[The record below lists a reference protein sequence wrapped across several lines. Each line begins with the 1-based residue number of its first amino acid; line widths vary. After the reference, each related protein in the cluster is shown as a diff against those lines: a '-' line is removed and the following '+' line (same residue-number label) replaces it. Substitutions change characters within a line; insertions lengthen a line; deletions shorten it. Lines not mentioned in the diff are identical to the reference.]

1 MIKSG
6 SSASGDWHQRTVIA
20 AGMTSGLGDFCYE
33 TARAVLPGFSAALGI
48 PAAVLGLIEGLAE
61 AMASLMK
68 SVAGWIAER
77 LGIRKGLVVLGYAL
91 TPIGQALMALAL
103 AWPLLL
109 VGRVLSWFG
118 KGLRG
123 PLRDAIIAQA
133 VASGARGRAFGLH
146 RSLDT
151 LGAVLGPL
159 AAVGVLEWARHW
171 LDADAD
177 PVGSFR
183 LVLWLSLIPG
193 VLAVLI
199 FACFVRDEGI
209 KPNPR
214 FRLREAFSTWPP
226 RFRRYL
232 SAVFLFG
239 LGDVSPVLIIL
250 AATAVL
256 TPEFG
261 ALAAAQFGAL
271 LYGLRNLV
279 QVVASWPAGWLA
291 DRLGHLPILLAGYGL
306 GLLAMILLASAFLAV
321 ASSVLLV
328 AAFVVFGLSAAVQEA
343 LESTVAAELSGLGGI
358 ALKLGV
364 LGSANGLSRLLG
376 NTLVGFLWTALS
388 PVAGLMAAATTM
400 MLGGLLLAA
409 VPRR

>member
-1 MIKSG
+1 MVKSG

-33 TARAVLPGFSAALGI
+33 TARAVLPGFSAALGV

-68 SVAGWIAER
+68 SLAGWIAER
-77 LGIRKGLVVLGYAL
+77 LGTRKGLVVLGYAL

-109 VGRVLSWFG
+109 LGRVLSWLG

-159 AAVGVLEWARHW
+159 AAVGLLEWARHW
-171 LDADAD
+171 LDAD
-177 PVGSFR
+177 PVGPFR

-199 FACFVRDEGI
+199 FARFVRDEGI

-214 FRLREAFSTWPP
+214 FRLRETFSAWPP
-226 RFRRYL
+226 SFRRYL
-232 SAVFLFG
+232 GAVFLFG

-256 TPEFG
+256 TPELG

-306 GLLAMILLASAFLAV
+306 GLMGMILLASAFLAE

-328 AAFVVFGLSAAVQEA
+328 AAFLVVGLSAAVQEA
-343 LESTVAAELSGLGGI
+343 LESTVAAELSGLDGI

-388 PVAGLMAAATTM
+388 PFAGLMAAATTM

>member
-1 MIKSG
+1 VVKSG

-33 TARAVLPGFSAALGI
+33 TARAVLPGFSAALGV

-68 SVAGWIAER
+68 SLAGWIAER
-77 LGIRKGLVVLGYAL
+77 LGTRKGLVVLGYAL

-109 VGRVLSWFG
+109 LGRVLSWLG

-159 AAVGVLEWARHW
+159 AAVGLLEWARHW
-171 LDADAD
+171 LDAD
-177 PVGSFR
+177 PVGPFR

-199 FACFVRDEGI
+199 FARFVRDEGI

-214 FRLREAFSTWPP
+214 FRLRETFSAWPP
-226 RFRRYL
+226 SFRRYL
-232 SAVFLFG
+232 GAVFLFG

-256 TPEFG
+256 TPELG

-306 GLLAMILLASAFLAV
+306 GLMGMILLASAFLAE

-328 AAFVVFGLSAAVQEA
+328 AAFLVVGLSAAVQEA
-343 LESTVAAELSGLGGI
+343 LESTVAAELSGLDGI

-388 PVAGLMAAATTM
+388 PFAGLMAAATTM